1 MHAAAELDVGQT
13 IEEAKS
19 FVSLGEMSEASF
31 HHDLGESLEGHA
43 LLLWMAKS
51 SLWLRKS

>member
-1 MHAAAELDVGQT
+1 MHAAAEPDVGQT
-13 IEEAKS
+13 IEEAKP
-19 FVSLGEMSEASF
+19 FLSLGEMSEAPL
-31 HHDLGESLEGHA
+31 HHDLGETLEGYA